1 MIKSWQHKGLKLFY
15 ETGSTAKINQNHAEK
30 LHDILQVLDF
40 ATAPEEMNLPGLKF
54 HKLSGDLKGF
64 YSVKISSNW
73 RLIFRF
79 EGQDAIL
86 VDYRDYH

>member
-15 ETGSTAKINQNHAEK
+15 QTGSIAKINAQHADK
-30 LHDILQVLDF
+30 IHDILQVLDV

-54 HKLSGDLKGF
+54 HKLQGDLKGF
-64 YSVKISSNW
+64 YAVTVRANW
-73 RLIFRF
+73 RIIFKF

-86 VDYRDYH
+86 IDYQDYH

>member
-15 ETGSTAKINQNHAEK
+15 ETGSTAKINAQYADK
-30 LHDILQVLDF
+30 LHDILQVLDA

-54 HKLSGDLKGF
+54 HRLKGDLKGF
-64 YSVKISSNW
+64 YAVTVRANW
-73 RLIFRF
+73 RVIFKF

-86 VDYRDYH
+86 VDYQDYH

>member
-15 ETGSTAKINQNHAEK
+15 ETGSTAKINAQHADK
-30 LHDILQVLDF
+30 LHDILQVLDA

-54 HKLSGDLKGF
+54 HGLKGDLKGF
-64 YSVKISSNW
+64 YAVTVRANW
-73 RLIFRF
+73 RLIFKF

-86 VDYRDYH
+86 VDYQDYH